1 MELIEDIITI
11 ARAIL
16 IFLLLGT
23 LTACSLSTVTD
34 ERDPRY
40 SVKSYVLGWGTVP
53 TSSGSSDYSQ
63 PSEPESEKRPGWL
76 K

>member
-1 MELIEDIITI
+1 MELIENLITI
-11 ARAIL
+11 AKAIL

-23 LTACSLSTVTD
+23 LTACSISTVKD

-40 SVKSYVLGWGTVP
+40 SVTSYVFGWGSVP
-53 TSSGSSDYSQ
+53 AKQDYSEQ
-63 PSEPESEKRPGWL
+63 SRRGSPESDQKPGWL